1 MHTVGN
7 YEDVRKLMNLA
18 PDRIASL
25 HCIFKPFKYACI
37 DIVIYMYIYMYIC
50 IHIYTQKQSTG
61 ELRRCKVNLIDLA
74 GSERVNKTGVAAGG
88 ERMEELKKINLSLNA
103 LGDVIS
109 ALASRAKF
117 IPFNNSTLTTLLR
130 ESLSGNSKTIMMA
143 AISPAEDNFEE
154 SMSTLRYASRVKK
167 IKTHARRNA
176 TESKQSI
183 ERDLRAEID
192 RLKKKLELQKGNQ
205 GQVDQITSQVEATSE
220 SLRRIQMEHTQKIEE
235 MNKAYASIS
244 KTLLKMG
251 ITVGESEE
259 KQRRAP
265 KLINISSDPSLSGS
279 MVFFLVKSIVS
290 VGCAP
295 QGANAEHERQLEVRA
310 QKELERQIA
319 LNKGQSNLGG
329 DDYKRQ
335 QDNSSSSSSSSS
347 SDSKKKKKDTFT
359 DGMPD
364 ILLSSNDPGVFPK
377 HAIFTVRRSI
387 VDIRQVA
394 LDERAKVW
402 KMLFDDCDKNGD
414 ECLNRDE
421 LNQWME
427 HIVAT
432 DKGVLQKKLNCDSK
446 QGIDFNKLKQY
457 YIPDIE
463 YDGISL
469 LTKKLTADVQ
479 EFLGDDIP
487 IKNVVFD
494 KNGIRINASRKITM
508 KEINTFEKFILDM
521 FEDSLTGESTE
532 LTSPVASNKGG
543 AGAMEALLDRS
554 SRR

>member
-7 YEDVRKLMNLA
+7 YEDVRKLMNLGVA
-18 PDRIASL
+18 NRTVAETQMNKISSRS
-25 HCIFKPFKYACI
+25 HCIFTL
-37 DIVIYMYIYMYIC
+37 
-50 IHIYTQKQSTG
+50 HIQTLHQSTG

-117 IPFNNSTLTTLLR
+117 IPFNNSILTTLLR

-183 ERDLRAEID
+183 ERELRAEID

-295 QGANAEHERQLEVRA
+295 QGANAEHEKQLEVRA
-310 QKELERQIA
+310 QKELEKQIA
-319 LNKGQSNLGG
+319 LNKGQTNLGG
-329 DDYKRQ
+329 DEYKRQ
-335 QDNSSSSSSSSS
+335 QDSSSN
-347 SDSKKKKKDTFT
+347 SKKKKKDAFA
-359 DGMPD
+359 DGIPD

-432 DKGVLQKKLNCDSK
+432 DKG
-446 QGIDFNKLKQY
+446 IDFNKLKQY

-463 YDGISL
+463 YDGIVVRGIAKSL

-521 FEDSLTGESTE
+521 FEDALTGGSTE
-532 LTSPVASNKGG
+532 PTSP
-543 AGAMEALLDRS
+543 
-554 SRR
+554 